1 MKNRIKQLN
10 LQLAKGTRDLT
21 PSTMMKRK
29 MIIKILQEIFEAYG
43 YNPLETPIIER
54 YDLFASK
61 FSQGNESD
69 AMKETLKL
77 TDQGKRTLV
86 LRNEFTVPLGRFVAM
101 NPNLKMP
108 FKRYQMGPIFRDGP
122 IKFGRYR
129 EFWQCDVDIIGAKNM
144 LADAEIIQ
152 LTQAVFSRLN
162 IDADIRIN
170 NRKILNSL
178 LSLANIS
185 DNLNSSV
192 VITIDKLDKIGSNGI
207 KEELLSKN
215 IKKDS
220 INKILDFIKISGNNE
235 EKLKQLENILGKN
248 VGIEEIK
255 AKIGYLSSQK
265 NVVLSP
271 FMVRGL
277 AYYTGNIFEVYSK
290 NDKLSFSLAGGGR
303 YDEMI
308 GGFLQNEKN
317 YPAVGIAF
325 GLETIFDVMSLN
337 SKKTKN
343 SIADIFIIPVGEKV
357 IKKAFRIASQLRDSG
372 INTDIDLL
380 NRPLIK
386 NLKYANELNIK
397 YVLLIGEDEI
407 RRRIVLLKNMD
418 TGEQIAIKRE
428 ELISELKQLI
438 LINKEL

>member
-1 MKNRIKQLN
+1 MKNDIKQLR
-10 LQLAKGTRDLT
+10 LQRAKGTRDLP
-21 PSTMMKRK
+21 PSTMMKRQ
-29 MIIKILQEIFEAYG
+29 MIIKILQKIFEAYG

-69 AMKETLKL
+69 AMKETFKL
-77 TDQGKRTLV
+77 IDQGKRALV

-108 FKRYQMGPIFRDGP
+108 FKRYQMGPVFRDGP

-129 EFWQCDVDIIGAKNM
+129 EFWQCDVDIVGAKSM

-152 LTQAVFSRLN
+152 LTQTIFSRLN
-162 IDADIRIN
+162 IDAEIRIN
-170 NRKILNSL
+170 NRKILNNL
-178 LSLANIS
+178 LNLANIS
-185 DNLNSSV
+185 EDLKNSA
-192 VITIDKLDKIGSNGI
+192 VITIDKLDRIGIDGV
-207 KEELLSKN
+207 KEELLNKN
-215 IKKDS
+215 IKKGS
-220 INKILDFIKISGNNE
+220 ISKILDFIRISGNNE
-235 EKLKQLENILGKN
+235 ERLKQLEDILGKN
-248 VGIEEIK
+248 IGIEEIK
-255 AKIGYLSSQK
+255 ATISYLSNQK

-303 YDEMI
+303 YDKMI
-308 GGFLQNEKN
+308 GGFLQNEKD

-337 SKKTKN
+337 SEKTKN
-343 SIADIFIIPVGEKV
+343 SIADIFIVPVGEKM
-357 IKKAFRIASQLRDSG
+357 IKEAFRVASQLRDSG

-380 NRPLIK
+380 DQSLIK
-386 NLKYANELNIK
+386 NLKYVNELSIR

-407 RRRIVLLKNMD
+407 RRRIVRLKNME
-418 TGEQIAIKRE
+418 TGEQIDIKRE
-428 ELISELKQLI
+428 ELVSELKKLI
-438 LINKEL
+438 LINEEL